1 MKYSKILSKT
11 VLLLI
16 FVLSLNMAATAVSAQ
31 EVLPTEIE
39 NTTGGET
46 TITPRGEVTGYRY
59 KYINGILYK
68 RLWSYTG
75 GYWIDPYWT
84 PADE

>member
-1 MKYSKILSKT
+1 MKYSKIVSK
-11 VLLLI
+11 LLLLFI
-16 FVLSLNMAATAVSAQ
+16 FVLSLNAAVTVVSAQ
-31 EVLPTEIE
+31 ENLPVEIE

-59 KYINGILYK
+59 KYINGRKYK

-84 PADE
+84 PAE

>member
-1 MKYSKILSKT
+1 MKYSKIVSK
-11 VLLLI
+11 LLLLFI
-16 FVLSLNMAATAVSAQ
+16 FVLSLNAAVTVVSAQ
-31 EVLPTEIE
+31 ENLPVEIE

-59 KYINGILYK
+59 KYINGRKY
-68 RLWSYTG
+68 RWLWSYTG

-84 PADE
+84 PAE